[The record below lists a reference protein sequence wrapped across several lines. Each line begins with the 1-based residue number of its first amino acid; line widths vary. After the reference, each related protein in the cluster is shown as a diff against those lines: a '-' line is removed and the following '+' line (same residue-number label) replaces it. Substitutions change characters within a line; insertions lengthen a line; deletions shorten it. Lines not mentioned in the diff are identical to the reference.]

1 METAQTL
8 VNRVSQSLIES
19 REKTG
24 SSEPMTASSSDRRKS
39 EIAQRFWMRMGEL
52 YGSAWSSQAGD
63 MPSKLWSDFL
73 ASISPQIIGQ
83 AIAMAARS
91 GSKFP
96 PHLPEFAGLCQ
107 QAAGYPPADQA
118 YRDSANHRWKH
129 PVVYETARRLGLYEI
144 RRASERD
151 ILPAWRSEYAKVCA
165 EAMAGASFEPP
176 KVPALTVTKR
186 TITDRDRN
194 AGETALGELKGVL
207 QIG

>member
-1 METAQTL
+1 MQEVQDVAKS
-8 VNRVSQSLIES
+8 VNQRLIES
-19 REKTG
+19 QGKTDL
-24 SSEPMTASSSDRRKS
+24 SERLTADSSSAMKAK
-39 EIAQRFWMRMGEL
+39 IAKRFWFRMTEL
-52 YGSAWSSQAGD
+52 YGSAWSAQVGD
-63 MPSKLWSDFL
+63 EPTALWSDFL
-73 ASISPQIIGQ
+73 ASVSPKVIGQ
-83 AIAMAARS
+83 AIALAARS

-96 PHLPEFAGLCQ
+96 PHLPEFATLCQ
-107 QAAGYPPADQA
+107 QVAGYPPADQA
-118 YRDSANHRWKH
+118 YRDAANHHWKH
-129 PVVYETARRLGLYEI
+129 PVVYETARRIGLYEI

-151 ILPAWRSEYAKVCA
+151 ILPAWRSEYAQVCA